1 MLRVFFFLIPIF
13 LIGLGFAWLA
23 DRPGEMVVTFAGYE
37 YRVTLMVAAVILVAL
52 VAAVMLTWWL
62 VKAIWNSPYTVSRYF
77 RVRRRDRGYQA
88 LSTGMIAAG
97 AGDAALARKKKR
109 EAMKLIS
116 SDQEPLIHLLD
127 AQASL
132 LEGDHDS
139 AREKFKAMLDDPEM
153 RLLGLRG
160 LYLEAERL
168 GERQAARHYAA
179 QAADIAP
186 QLVWAAEST
195 LEERMEEGDW
205 DGALRIVDAQRS
217 NRQMERDRVNRRRA
231 VLLTAK
237 AMSLVDMDALAAR
250 NAAQEAVKLA
260 PDFVPAAVVAA
271 RAYFRQNDLRKGIKL
286 LETIW
291 KKSPHP
297 EVADLYM
304 HARAGDSTHDRLAR
318 AKKLQ
323 SLKQNDPE
331 ANYAVARA
339 ALEAGEL
346 KQARAAAEA
355 LVRQEPRERAF
366 LLMADIEEAETGEQG
381 RVREWLARA
390 LRAPRDAAWVA
401 DGYVSDRWAPFSPVT
416 GRIDAFEWKVPVE
429 RVAQMIEQDREEIV
443 PESPVLPARIDIA
456 PDQRLDKVVEVD
468 LAPEPAV
475 QPEPP
480 PVAAPKA
487 PAVAESPKS
496 AADAPASK
504 ASAPTDAPASTSE
517 KGTATHAATA
527 KPDGRP
533 GPRRAPPVPGAAKA
547 PAEAVLFVG
556 PPDDPG
562 VDADED
568 LPGTNGRSRL
578 Y

>member
-1 MLRVFFFLIPIF
+1 MLRVFLFLVPIF

-23 DRPGEMVVTFAGYE
+23 DRPGEMVVTFGGYQ
-37 YRVTLMVAAVILVAL
+37 YHVTLMVAAVIVAAL
-52 VAAVMLTWWL
+52 VAATMLAWWL

-160 LYLEAERL
+160 LYLEAERM

-205 DGALRIVDAQRS
+205 DGALRIVDAQRG

-237 AMSLVDMDALAAR
+237 AMSLLDMDTLAAR
-250 NAAQEAVKLA
+250 NAAQEAVRLA
-260 PDFVPAAVVAA
+260 PDFVPAAVIAA
-271 RAYFRQNDLRKGIKL
+271 RTYFRQNDLRKGIKL

-291 KKSPHP
+291 KKSAHP
-297 EVADLYM
+297 EVADLYI
-304 HARAGDSTHDRLAR
+304 HARVGDSTHDRLAR

-323 SLKQNDPE
+323 ALKQNNPE
-331 ANYAVARA
+331 ANHAVART

-401 DGYVSDRWAPFSPVT
+401 DGYVSERWAPFSPVT
-416 GRIDAFEWKVPVE
+416 GRIDSFEWKVPVE
-429 RVAQMIEQDREEIV
+429 RVAQMIEQDREEIL
-443 PESPVLPARIDIA
+443 PDTQVLPAPVDIA
-456 PDQRLDKVVEVD
+456 PDQPLENVVEAEV
-468 LAPEPAV
+468 APEPPAK
-475 QPEPP
+475 PEPTK
-480 PVAAPKA
+480 PVAAPET
-487 PAVAESPKS
+487 PVA
-496 AADAPASK
+496 AADAPKPS
-504 ASAPTDAPASTSE
+504 PTADAPLSKVENGPAE
-517 KGTATHAATA
+517 PADAAA
-527 KPDGRP
+527 KPVARA
-533 GPRRAPPVPGAAKA
+533 GPRRSPPVPGATKA

-562 VDADED
+562 VDSDED
-568 LPGTNGRSRL
+568 LAGTNGRSRL
-578 Y
+578 F